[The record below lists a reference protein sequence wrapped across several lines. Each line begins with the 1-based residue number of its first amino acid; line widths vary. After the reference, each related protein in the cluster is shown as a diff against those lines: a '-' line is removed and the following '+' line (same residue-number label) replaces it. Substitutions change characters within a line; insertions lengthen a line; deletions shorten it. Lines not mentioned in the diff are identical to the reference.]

1 MPHASKSH
9 VFCYNAPED
18 YNNNDDA
25 IILNYRKELQ
35 NKNVNFQ
42 LPRFVE
48 NVGFIPDRYLDL
60 LEIAAYVYCAD
71 RFVSRGSKESP
82 YFAGWQ
88 RHLKHIIFVRD
99 YKFWSDNSVIRLL
112 EELLSFLSG
121 DLHKFEFFPGHNTPQ
136 VNMFDG
142 EEYWPPPTESCHIV
156 MFSGGLDSTSG
167 AYDLLI
173 NSNKKLYLASHVS
186 SAGVKKTLRDIIEEL
201 DRQFPGRV
209 FHLKFGCNLK
219 GERAREET
227 QRTRSF
233 LYAAVGAAV
242 AKRYT
247 QNRLL
252 FFENGVLSINLP
264 PSEQF
269 QNGRTTRST
278 HPKVIYNYS
287 QLFSLMNE
295 NEFNVENPFFWKSKA
310 DIIQLLKQ
318 NGGFDFLNSTVSC
331 SRTFDKGI
339 KHSNTHCGRCS
350 QCIDRRFGFAGAR
363 MLNDENRG
371 LYAYDFVI
379 DNICADND
387 NNYGREERTILV
399 DYVRLALD
407 LKETNVDAFYDR
419 WLDPLTDVVDFIQGS
434 SEEDKILKLHKLFI
448 HHGTQVQNGIIEFQK
463 NYADIMLA
471 NKPVTNSLSEILSTR
486 EYLDQPSQIVAQ
498 KIAKLLLFSV
508 PIAFQH
514 RKPKNEPELQD
525 QIEALLKE
533 NSNDIKREFPHVTFA
548 LSRTVPDF
556 STAYPS
562 VFIEVK
568 YPRGKISPSKTNKEI
583 AEDCTKYPDNAYLL
597 FVVYDP
603 ERKVKNDQ
611 EFEKD
616 FITKRS
622 CQFCFIR

>member
-1 MPHASKSH
+1 MPHTSKSH
-9 VFCYNAPED
+9 VFCYNAPKE
-18 YNNNDDA
+18 YKNDTA
-25 IILNYRKELQ
+25 IFLNYRKDLQ
-35 NKNVNFQ
+35 AKNVNFQ
-42 LPRFVE
+42 LPRFIDD
-48 NVGFIPDRYLDL
+48 VGFIPDRYLDL

-71 RFVSRGSKESP
+71 RFVNRGNKESP
-82 YFAGWQ
+82 YFTGWQ
-88 RHLKHIIFVRD
+88 RNLKHIIFVRD
-99 YKFWSDNSVIRLL
+99 YEFWCDNSVIKLL

-121 DLHKFEFFPGHNTPQ
+121 DLHNFEFFPGHSTPR
-136 VNMFDG
+136 VGMFDG
-142 EEYWPPPTESCHIV
+142 EEYWPPTTESCHIV

-167 AYDLLI
+167 AYDLLK

-186 SAGVKKTLRDIIEEL
+186 SAGVKKTQRAIIKEL
-201 DRQFPGRV
+201 ERQFPSRV
-209 FHLKFGCNLK
+209 FHLMFGCNLK

-242 AKRYT
+242 ARRYC
-247 QNRLL
+247 QNKLL

-269 QNGRTTRST
+269 HNGRTTRST
-278 HPKVIYNYS
+278 HPKIIYKYS
-287 QLFSLMNE
+287 QLFSLVNE
-295 NEFNVENPFFWKSKA
+295 NIFRVENPFFWKSKT

-339 KHSNTHCGRCS
+339 KHRNTHCGRCS

-387 NNYGREERTILV
+387 NDYGREERTILV

-407 LKETNVDAFYDR
+407 LKDTNVDAFYDR
-419 WLDPLTDVVDFIQGS
+419 WLDPLTDVVDFIRGS
-434 SEEDKILKLHKLFI
+434 SEEDKISKLHNLFVN
-448 HHGTQVQNGIIEFQK
+448 HGVQVQNGIVEFQK
-463 NYADIMLA
+463 NYADIMLS
-471 NKPVTNSLSEILSTR
+471 NKPVPNSLAEILSTR
-486 EYLDQPSQIVAQ
+486 EYLDLPSEIVART
-498 KIAKLLLFSV
+498 ISKLLLQSV
-508 PIAFQH
+508 PIAFQNL
-514 RKPKNEPELQD
+514 KPKNEQEVQD
-525 QIEALLKE
+525 QIEALLNEK
-533 NSNDIKREFPHVTFA
+533 SNDIKREFPHVPFA
-548 LSRTVPDF
+548 LSKTVPDF
-556 STAYPS
+556 STDSPA

-568 YPRGKISPSKTNKEI
+568 YPRGKTSPSKTNKEI

-597 FVVYDP
+597 FIVYDP

-616 FITKRS
+616 FISKRS